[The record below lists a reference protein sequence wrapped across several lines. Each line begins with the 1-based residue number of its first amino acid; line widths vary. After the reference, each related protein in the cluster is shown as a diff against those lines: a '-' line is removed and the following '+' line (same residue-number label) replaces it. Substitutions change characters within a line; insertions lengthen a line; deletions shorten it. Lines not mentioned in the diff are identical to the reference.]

1 MSEELEFDLTLYP
14 EPVLRKEAAPVEAFD
29 DDLAATVAAMYRRM
43 YASKG
48 VGLAAPQV
56 GIKQRILVINP
67 SGEAEQEGEELTLV
81 NPRITELFGA
91 ETTMEEGCLSFPGI
105 YAEVVR
111 PDGCKVTAQDV
122 DGKELELEFEGFASR
137 VIQHEYDHLQGIL
150 LVDRMS
156 PADKLRHRGALD
168 ELIARYKAAKAP
180 APKRRLFGR

>member
-67 SGEAEQEGEELTLV
+67 SGEAEQED
-81 NPRITELFGA
+81 RHA
-91 ETTMEEGCLSFPGI
+91 HRS
-105 YAEVVR
+105 
-111 PDGCKVTAQDV
+111 
-122 DGKELELEFEGFASR
+122 SR
-137 VIQHEYDHLQGIL
+137 
-150 LVDRMS
+150 
-156 PADKLRHRGALD
+156 
-168 ELIARYKAAKAP
+168 
-180 APKRRLFGR
+180 

>member
-81 NPRITELFGA
+81 NPRITERSR
-91 ETTMEEGCLSFPGI
+91 ETIDWRETCLSVPDL
-105 YAEVVR
+105 EVKVKR
-111 PDGCKVTAQDV
+111 AKRITVEWQDPADGTPRSQR
-122 DGKELELEFEGFASR
+122 FEDFES
-137 VIQHEYDHLQGIL
+137 VIVQHELDHLIGTVL
-150 LVDRMS
+150 LDRVS
-156 PADKLRHRGALD
+156 GFKRSRWVKK
-168 ELIARYKAAKAP
+168 RKRAKP
-180 APKRRLFGR
+180 TS